1 MHVCMYICRDTC
13 VHIQVG
19 TPGRVS
25 ELACTHA
32 AKLKLS
38 CVRYLIVDE
47 VDQCLGSGMKG
58 DMDRILKGV
67 PKRGRQTVFASA
79 TGNTPATIA
88 YADAHF
94 VTAPLLLDLGGR
106 QLPPQLRHVVLA
118 TPRMKKI
125 EQVRRLLNLDD
136 GTGALVFVNDQRRV
150 GIVCDQLLENGI
162 IAAPLTGEES
172 RGDRTEVMR
181 RLREGRLGDRPI
193 VVCTEIAARGIDVP
207 GVNLVVN
214 LDLPTDAEH
223 YVHRVGRTAR
233 GGREGT
239 AVSLCEDKERW
250 ILDKFAK
257 ALQIEMRE
265 GELYN
270 GKLQEV

>member
-1 MHVCMYICRDTC
+1 
-13 VHIQVG
+13 
-19 TPGRVS
+19 
-25 ELACTHA
+25 
-32 AKLKLS
+32 
-38 CVRYLIVDE
+38 
-47 VDQCLGSGMKG
+47 
-58 DMDRILKGV
+58 
-67 PKRGRQTVFASA
+67 
-79 TGNTPATIA
+79 
-88 YADAHF
+88 
-94 VTAPLLLDLGGR
+94 
-106 QLPPQLRHVVLA
+106 
-118 TPRMKKI
+118 
-125 EQVRRLLNLDD
+125 
-136 GTGALVFVNDQRRV
+136 
-150 GIVCDQLLENGI
+150 
-162 IAAPLTGEES
+162 
-172 RGDRTEVMR
+172 MR

-223 YVHRVGRTAR
+223 YVHRAGRTAR